1 MVLAAIVSV
10 QVGGAIAVSLFD
22 ELSPAGVALLRLAI
36 AAVVMGVWVAA
47 THGAQGFVLT
57 VPIALL
63 GTDIA
68 LMNLALYEA
77 ADRIP
82 LGPAVALEF
91 LGPLGLALA
100 LSRRPADV
108 VVALIALA
116 GVLVLRPVG
125 GSLDPL
131 GAGLAV
137 VSGALWAGYILL
149 IRRVSDRTAG
159 IAALGPAFMVGAV
172 LIAPIA
178 IIHGL
183 DGISGAHVLSAGVVV
198 AVLSSV
204 VPYGLELAAIR
215 HLPSRVFGVLMSIE
229 PAFAALAGL
238 AILGQRLSVTQ
249 VIGITLVVAACAA
262 ATAAVEPSGPS
273 QVTHSSPP

>member
-1 MVLAAIVSV
+1 MAMVLGAIVSV

-36 AAVVMGVWVAA
+36 AAVVMGAWVAA
-47 THGAQGFVLT
+47 THGGRGFVLT

-63 GTDIA
+63 GADFA

-108 VVALIALA
+108 LVAVIALA

-149 IRRVSDRTAG
+149 IRRVSDRTSG
-159 IAALGPAFMVGAV
+159 VAALAPAFMVGAV

-178 IIHGL
+178 MIHGL
-183 DGISGAHVLSAGVVV
+183 DGIGGAHGLSAGVVV

-215 HLPSRVFGVLMSIE
+215 HLPSRIFGVLMSIE
-229 PAFAALAGL
+229 PAFAALAGF
-238 AILGQRLSVTQ
+238 AILGQRL
-249 VIGITLVVAACAA
+249 GITEVAGIGLVVAACAA
-262 ATAAVEPSGPS
+262 ATR
-273 QVTHSSPP
+273 QSS

>member
-1 MVLAAIVSV
+1 MVFGAIVSV
-10 QVGGAIAVSLFD
+10 QLGSAIAVSLFD
-22 ELSPAGVALLRLAI
+22 ELSPAGVALMRLSI
-36 AAVVMGVWVAA
+36 AALVMGVWVAA
-47 THGAQGFVLT
+47 THGIRGFAVT
-57 VPIALL
+57 GTIAFL
-63 GTDIA
+63 GADFA

-108 VVALIALA
+108 LVALVALA

-137 VSGALWAGYILL
+137 VSGVLWAGYILL
-149 IRRVSDRTAG
+149 IRRVSDRTSGVASL
-159 IAALGPAFMVGAV
+159 APAFMVGAV
-172 LIAPIA
+172 VIAPIA
-178 IIHGL
+178 MIQGL
-183 DGISGAHVLSAGVVV
+183 DGIGGAHVLSAGLVV

-229 PAFAALAGL
+229 PAFAAFAGFVIL
-238 AILGQRLSVTQ
+238 SQRLGVTQILG
-249 VIGITLVVAACAA
+249 IALVVAACAA
-262 ATAAVEPSGPS
+262 ATAVPEHAGSS
-273 QVTHSSPP
+273 QEIHSSPP

>member
-1 MVLAAIVSV
+1 MVLGAIVSV
-10 QVGGAIAVSLFD
+10 QLGSAIAVSLFD
-22 ELSPAGVALLRLAI
+22 ELSPAGVALLRLAV

-47 THGAQGFVLT
+47 TRGTRGFALT
-57 VPIALL
+57 GPIVLL
-63 GTDIA
+63 GVDFA

-108 VVALIALA
+108 LVALIALA

-137 VSGALWAGYILL
+137 VSGGLWAGYILL
-149 IRRVSDRTAG
+149 IRRVSDRTSG
-159 IAALGPAFMVGAV
+159 VAALAPAFMVGAV
-172 LIAPIA
+172 LMAPIA
-178 IIHGL
+178 MFQGL
-183 DGISGAHVLSAGVVV
+183 DGVGGAHVLSAGVVV

-229 PAFAALAGL
+229 PAFAALAGF
-238 AILGQRLSVTQ
+238 AILGQRLGVTQ
-249 VIGITLVVAACAA
+249 VIGIALVVAACAA
-262 ATAAVEPSGPS
+262 ATAAYEPPGPS
-273 QVTHSSPP
+273 QETHSSPP